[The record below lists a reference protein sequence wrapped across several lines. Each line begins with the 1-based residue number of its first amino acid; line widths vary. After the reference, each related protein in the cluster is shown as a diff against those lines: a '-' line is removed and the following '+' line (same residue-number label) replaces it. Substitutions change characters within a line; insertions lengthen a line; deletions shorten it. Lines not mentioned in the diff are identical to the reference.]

1 MKQIITSI
9 VAMLAVAAQA
19 QTTNLWNGSVTIG
32 NWDQWVEIP
41 ADKFAQAGIAD
52 QIVITIAEVSTEGYA
67 QVQLD
72 DGQWQSI
79 PGAGNIALNTE
90 STSATYT
97 LTADMLETVQENGM
111 LVRGAYYTVTSVDLI
126 DVTTDNNYDNSVWI
140 GNTVMPSD
148 WSAWQVVPSSSFH
161 AARVGDLLRMRVTDV
176 KAGAQGRI
184 SSNHSGTEGWVD
196 MPGTE
201 IVQISGNYFQFTITQ
216 AILDELNNYEMIVS
230 GCNYTLTAID
240 IIDPA
245 TIVPLTL
252 EVPVTGDDWV
262 WNEGETPSVQ
272 VNISNP
278 TANATTANATIAVL
292 TDKAEPV
299 LSDAKSATIAA
310 NGSQTV
316 AFELPIDK
324 PGFYQCTISVNDELA
339 RSFNIGYAPTQIVS
353 EPDAQSDFDTFWSDL
368 LAALDEVDP
377 QYTLTELPE
386 HSSAD
391 RKVYLVEMKSVADG
405 TGNDITVRGYY
416 AEPTAEGTYPALIH
430 YQGYDSDGTSDPW
443 CMNGGD
449 NPGWIELTFS
459 TRGQWIN
466 NRPPYVNAY
475 GDWFAY
481 GFGNKDDYYYRG
493 AYADAVRAIDF
504 IASRTKTDT
513 RNIFAEGSSQGGA
526 LTIAAAALDDR
537 LQAIAPAIQFM
548 GDFPDYFQVGQWP
561 ASVAIAQQEALG
573 LSDEE
578 MYASLSYFDTKNLAP
593 RITCPVITTIGMQDN
608 VCPPHTNIAPYNNL
622 EQVAAADKQIS
633 FNAELMHTVPAD
645 WWNTY
650 MAFFDK
656 YMDNTSGIDQAAI
669 ANKTA
674 ICHHMLQER
683 TLRLSQMA
691 SPTSIAVTT
700 IDGATVERVT
710 TTSGEATIELPC
722 GGAYVVT
729 VQSATG
735 EQSFKVLTK

>member
-1 MKQIITSI
+1 MKRIFTSI
-9 VAMLAVAAQA
+9 AIAATMTAAMA
-19 QTTNLWNGSVTIG
+19 QTTNLWSGSQPIDWNTGTNVTI
-32 NWDQWVEIP
+32 E
-41 ADKFAQAGIAD
+41 AAKFADTDIAD
-52 QIVITIAEVSTEGYA
+52 QIAIAVTDVADQSTYP
-67 QVQLD
+67 QIRLS
-72 DGQWQSI
+72 DGSWGDLPGGGSAAI
-79 PGAGNIALNTE
+79 PNGATTM
-90 STSATYT
+90 SYYV
-97 LTADMLETVQENGM
+97 TADMLAALQSSG
-111 LVRGAYYTVTSVDLI
+111 LLIDGCGYTLTSVDI
-126 DVTTDNNYDNSVWI
+126 VAGNGGAGYENSVWI
-140 GNTVMPSD
+140 GNTVIDSWDVFQQISPSTF
-148 WSAWQVVPSSSFH
+148 AKAQEGF
-161 AARVGDLLRMRVTDV
+161 LLRMKIDNLQ
-176 KAGAQGRI
+176 AGAQGGI
-184 SSNHSGTEGWVD
+184 CTTSWTDMPDAAGFTQLSSN
-196 MPGTE
+196 
-201 IVQISGNYFQFTITQ
+201 YFEYTITS
-216 AILDELNNYEMIVS
+216 AMLAELQSGGVIVR
-230 GCNYTLTAID
+230 GIGYTLTAID
-240 IIDPA
+240 LIDPA
-245 TIVPLTL
+245 AIVPLEL
-252 EVPVTGDDWV
+252 NVPVTGDDWV
-262 WNEGETPSVQ
+262 WNRDEMPTVQ
-272 VNISNP
+272 VKITNP
-278 TANATTANATIAVL
+278 TTNTTTADVRVEVR
-292 TDKAEPV
+292 TDKLQSWVRYAQDV
-299 LSDAKSATIAA
+299 DVAA
-310 NGSQTV
+310 NSTQT
-316 AFELPIDK
+316 ATFDLELGE

-339 RSFNIGYAPTQIVS
+339 RSFNIGYAPTEIIS
-353 EPDAQSDFDTFWSDL
+353 APDAQGDFDPFWDDV
-368 LAALDEVDP
+368 LAQLKEVDP